1 MEIKEFE
8 FSLRDGRK
16 AVIRSPKE
24 EDVQAVIKYMYVTAC
39 DTEFVIRYPE
49 ECSKYTP
56 EAEKELFRHMNS
68 SNSRAMLL
76 CLVDDVVAGCCEI
89 SWSTSLKIRHRAD
102 LAIAVVKDYWGLG
115 IGTRMFQELIRIA
128 EENEYIT
135 QLELDFIEGNTRG
148 RAFYESFGFRIT
160 GVKPDAVRLKDGTM
174 RNIISMVRKIE
185 R

>member
-8 FSLRDGRK
+8 FLLRDGRK
-16 AVIRSPKE
+16 AIIRSPRE
-24 EDVQAVIKYMYVTAC
+24 EDAQAVIDYMYVTAC

-49 ECSKYTP
+49 ECSKYTLDV
-56 EAEKELFRHMNS
+56 EMDLFRHMNS

-76 CLVDDVVAGCCEI
+76 CLVDDIVAGCCEI

-135 QLELDFIEGNTRG
+135 QLELDFIEGNTRA
-148 RAFYESFGFRIT
+148 RSFYENFGFRIT
-160 GVKPDAVRLKDGTM
+160 GVKPDAIRLKDGTM

>member
-1 MEIKEFE
+1 MEINEFE
-8 FSLRDGRK
+8 FLLRDGRK
-16 AVIRSPKE
+16 AVIRSPRE
-24 EDVQAVIKYMYVTAC
+24 EDVQGVIDYMYVTAC

-56 EAEKELFRHMNS
+56 DVEKDLFRHMNS

-76 CLVDDVVAGCCEI
+76 CLVDDIVAGCCEI

-174 RNIISMVRKIE
+174 RNIISMARKIE